1 VRSPVRAP
9 SATNPFQLD
18 ARAGKAGGQSDESD
32 EDQASQ
38 RHAQPRRASSGSEDT
53 PVSPN
58 TLVESDIDPYPD
70 DAVPLGLLTNLVI
83 SSSRDATSVATDKTH
98 KVNAEDDEVVR
109 VTLLPAFSRNREK
122 GLTGDFVFPQGIAAK
137 EYFMPGPAPN
147 LSLRESLIDKTSPPD
162 ILVHKLVTPDDV
174 EKLFDM

>member
-1 VRSPVRAP
+1 VRAP

-18 ARAGKAGGQSDESD
+18 ARTGKAGGQSDESD

-38 RHAQPRRASSGSEDT
+38 RHAQPRRASPGSEDT

-70 DAVPLGLLTNLVI
+70 DAVPLGLLASLAI
-83 SSSRDATSVATDKTH
+83 SSSRDTPSAAADKSR

-109 VTLLPAFSRNREK
+109 VTFLSAFSRKREN
-122 GLTGDFVFPQGIAAK
+122 GLMGDFFPTGRCGQGLFHARA
-137 EYFMPGPAPN
+137 GA
-147 LSLRESLIDKTSPPD
+147 ESQLAQVLD
-162 ILVHKLVTPDDV
+162 
-174 EKLFDM
+174 

>member
-1 VRSPVRAP
+1 VRAP

-32 EDQASQ
+32 EDLASQ
-38 RHAQPRRASSGSEDT
+38 RHAQPRRASPGSEDT

-70 DAVPLGLLTNLVI
+70 DAVPLGLLASLAI
-83 SSSRDATSVATDKTH
+83 SSSRATPSAATDKTR

-109 VTLLPAFSRNREK
+109 VTFSPAFFTQEGKWTDGRM
-122 GLTGDFVFPQGIAAK
+122 VFPTGRCGQGLFHAGAGA
-137 EYFMPGPAPN
+137 EPQLAQV
-147 LSLRESLIDKTSPPD
+147 
-162 ILVHKLVTPDDV
+162 VH
-174 EKLFDM
+174 

>member
-1 VRSPVRAP
+1 MRAP
-9 SATNPFQLD
+9 SAHKPVS
-18 ARAGKAGGQSDESD
+18 ARRARSKVGSQSDESD

-70 DAVPLGLLTNLVI
+70 DAVPLELLTSLVI
-83 SSSRDATSVATDKTH
+83 GSSRDASSVATDKTH

-109 VTLLPAFSRNREK
+109 LHSYLRFRA
-122 GLTGDFVFPQGIAAK
+122 TGKMD
-137 EYFMPGPAPN
+137 
-147 LSLRESLIDKTSPPD
+147 
-162 ILVHKLVTPDDV
+162 
-174 EKLFDM
+174 